1 MDANARIGIGKAA
14 YYPDVS
20 LTGTAGVQGS
30 SLAKLLSASVFFW
43 SLGGNA
49 AQTLVDFG
57 ARRATVRQ
65 YEAEY
70 NAAVANYRETV
81 LNAFKEVED
90 YLVATRTLAEQGT
103 GRSSRSPRRSATSSS
118 RRSAT
123 ATASTTT

>member
-1 MDANARIGIGKAA
+1 LDANARIGIGKAA